1 MVDFWAGMGILEV
14 REDKIIEKTISQKQF
29 EQIKDKL
36 VKVNLNNNLTNISSN
51 YSWIY
56 VYEGKLPF

>member
-14 REDKIIEKTISQKQF
+14 REDKIIQKTISKKQF
-29 EQIKDKL
+29 DQIKDQL
-36 VKVNLNNNLTNISSN
+36 IKVNLSNDLINISDN

>member
-1 MVDFWAGMGILEV
+1 MGAIYY
-14 REDKIIEKTISQKQF
+14 SQKQF
-29 EQIKDKL
+29 DQIKDKL
-36 VKVNLNNNLTNISSN
+36 VKVGLNNELSKISNN

>member
-1 MVDFWAGMGILEV
+1 MNKENIFPLAIGTYGLGASRSESW
-14 REDKIIEKTISQKQF
+14 EDNNKE
-29 EQIKDKL
+29 L
-36 VKVNLNNNLTNISSN
+36 VNISDN

>member
-1 MVDFWAGMGILEV
+1 MVDFWAGIGILEV
-14 REDKIIEKTISQKQF
+14 REDKIIPKTISQKQF
-29 EQIKDKL
+29 DQIKDKL
-36 VKVNLNNNLTNISSN
+36 VKVGLNNELSKISNN

>member
-14 REDKIIEKTISQKQF
+14 REDKIIQKTISKKQF
-29 EQIKDKL
+29 DQIKDEL
-36 VKVNLNNNLTNISSN
+36 VKVNLSNDLVNISDN

-56 VYEGKLPF
+56 VYEGKLSF